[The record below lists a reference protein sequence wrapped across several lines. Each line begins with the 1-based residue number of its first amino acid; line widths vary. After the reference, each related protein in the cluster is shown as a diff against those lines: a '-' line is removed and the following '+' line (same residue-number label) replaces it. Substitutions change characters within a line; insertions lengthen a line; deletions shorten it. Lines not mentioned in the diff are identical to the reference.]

1 MTQPTIGIII
11 GDPAGI
17 GPEVVVK
24 ALTQKNPEANIV
36 LVGSAE
42 VVKMAVDLVKAPFDV
57 HRIQKLEDAHF
68 REGVLDV
75 WDPGTLGLKDFE
87 LSKASEACGK
97 AVALWLGM
105 ANTAAEEGR
114 LQAVIMGPVN
124 TDSLKMANALEKIVS
139 VETGKTYLF
148 LITGPLRVVHL
159 TDHIPLKQVVL
170 EEVKKDK
177 ILKLIR
183 LVDQSLK
190 QWGIPNPRIAMAGL
204 NPHAY
209 GEEEEKEIKP
219 AMAEAE
225 KEGIPVIGPVSPDS
239 VFRQCIDRQ
248 YDIVIAHYHDQGHIA
263 VKSWGFS
270 GNCAL
275 ILGTPF
281 LSLSVAHGTA
291 FDIAW
296 QGSADS
302 AMMRSAIC
310 TAASLAN
317 GKGFPKEG

>member
-1 MTQPTIGIII
+1 MATPTIGIVI

-24 ALTQKNPEANIV
+24 ALLQQKPEANVV
-36 LVGSAE
+36 LVGSSE
-42 VVKMAVDLVKAPFDV
+42 VVKMAVDLLKAPFEV
-57 HRIQKLEDAHF
+57 HPIKNLDDARF
-68 REGVLDV
+68 TEGVLEV
-75 WDPGTLGLKDFE
+75 WDPQTLSRQDFE
-87 LSKASEACGK
+87 LAKVSAACGK
-97 AVALWLGM
+97 AVALWLDM
-105 ANTAAEEGR
+105 ANKAAEEGR
-114 LQAVIMGPVN
+114 LQATIMGPVN
-124 TDSLKMANALEKIVS
+124 TEALKMANALEQIVS
-139 VETGKTYLF
+139 AETGKTYLF

-159 TDHIPLKQVVL
+159 TDHIPLKRVVL
-170 EEVKKDK
+170 NEVKKDK

-190 QWGIPNPRIAMAGL
+190 QWGIANPRIAMAGL

-209 GEEEEKEIKP
+209 GEEEEQEIKP
-219 AMAEAE
+219 AMAVAE
-225 KEGIPVIGPVSPDS
+225 KEGINVIGPVPPDS
-239 VFRQCIDRQ
+239 VFRQCIDGQ

-281 LSLSVAHGTA
+281 LHLSVAHGTA

-296 QGSADS
+296 QGKADHT
-302 AMMRSAIC
+302 MMFSAIR

-317 GKGFPKEG
+317 GNGFPKEL

>member
-1 MTQPTIGIII
+1 MTKPTIGIII

-24 ALTQKNPEANIV
+24 ALTQKKPEANIV

-68 REGVLDV
+68 REGVLEV
-75 WDPGTLGLKDFE
+75 WDPGTLGPKDFA

-105 ANTAAEEGR
+105 ANAAAEEGR

-124 TDSLKMANALEKIVS
+124 TDSLKMAHALEKIVS

-219 AMAEAE
+219 AIAEAG
-225 KEGIPVIGPVSPDS
+225 KEGIPVIGPVPPDS

-296 QGSADS
+296 QGKADS
-302 AMMRSAIC
+302 AMMRAAIC

-317 GKGFPKEG
+317 GKGFPKEV

>member
-24 ALTQKNPEANIV
+24 ALTQKKPEANIV

-68 REGVLDV
+68 REGVLEV
-75 WDPGTLGLKDFE
+75 WDPGTLGPKDFA

-105 ANTAAEEGR
+105 ANAAAEEGR

-124 TDSLKMANALEKIVS
+124 TDSLKMAHALEKIVS

-219 AMAEAE
+219 AIAEAG
-225 KEGIPVIGPVSPDS
+225 KEGIPVIGPVPPDS

-296 QGSADS
+296 QGKADS
-302 AMMRSAIC
+302 AMMRAAIC

-317 GKGFPKEG
+317 GKGFPKEV

>member
-24 ALTQKNPEANIV
+24 ALTQKKPEANIV

-68 REGVLDV
+68 REGVLEV
-75 WDPGTLGLKDFE
+75 WDPGTLGPKDFA

-105 ANTAAEEGR
+105 ANAAAEEGR

-225 KEGIPVIGPVSPDS
+225 KEGIPVIGPVPPDS

-296 QGSADS
+296 QGKADS
-302 AMMRSAIC
+302 AMMRAAIC

-317 GKGFPKEG
+317 GKGFPKEV

>member
-1 MTQPTIGIII
+1 MTKPTIGIII

-24 ALTQKNPEANIV
+24 ALTQEKPEANMI

-42 VVKMAVDLVKAPFDV
+42 VVKMAIDLVKAPFDV
-57 HRIQKLEDAHF
+57 HRIQKLEDANF
-68 REGVLDV
+68 REGVLEV
-75 WDPGTLGLKDFE
+75 WDPGTLGPKDFE

-97 AVALWLGM
+97 AVALWLDM

-124 TDSLKMANALEKIVS
+124 TDSLKMAHALEKIVG

-219 AMAEAE
+219 AMAEAG
-225 KEGIPVIGPVSPDS
+225 KEGIPVIGPVPPDS

-263 VKSWGFS
+263 VKTWGFS

-296 QGSADS
+296 QGKADS
-302 AMMRSAIC
+302 AMMHSAIC

-317 GKGFPKEG
+317 GKGFPKEV